1 MEEIHAVIDI
11 EIKEQDHTS
20 IGSGRIVPGAGPR
33 ASGHVGGLGGLWW
46 LLRDGGGRV
55 GALPASE
62 QILVATGTWPL
73 LSSVFPFLTSKLLPH
88 PLVTSSEE
96 ISLLFLSHSSY
107 KANTQLPL
115 VWLCP

>member
-46 LLRDGGGRV
+46 LLRDGGV
-55 GALPASE
+55 GLEPYRLPSR
-62 QILVATGTWPL
+62 
-73 LSSVFPFLTSKLLPH
+73 F
-88 PLVTSSEE
+88 
-96 ISLLFLSHSSY
+96 
-107 KANTQLPL
+107 
-115 VWLCP
+115 